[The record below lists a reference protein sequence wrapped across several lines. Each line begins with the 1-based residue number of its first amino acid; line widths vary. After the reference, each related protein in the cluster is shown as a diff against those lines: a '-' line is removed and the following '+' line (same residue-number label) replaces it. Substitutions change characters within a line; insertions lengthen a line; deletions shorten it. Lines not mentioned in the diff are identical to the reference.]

1 MEAQSWANQMEVE
14 NSLADLVTRNLLESH
29 VGSTPSLGTLKENVT
44 IHAEMN
50 PIIFSAAISYSTD
63 ALANSNL

>member
-1 MEAQSWANQMEVE
+1 MEAQSWANQMEVG
-14 NSLADLVTRNLLESH
+14 NSLADLATQSLLESH
-29 VGSTPSLGTLKENVT
+29 VGSTPSGTLKENVT

-50 PIIFSAAISYSTD
+50 LSAAISYSTG

>member
-1 MEAQSWANQMEVE
+1 MEVE
-14 NSLADLVTRNLLESH
+14 NSLADLVTQNLLESH

-50 PIIFSAAISYSTD
+50 PNIFSAAHPFFLLYHY
-63 ALANSNL
+63 LVW

>member
-1 MEAQSWANQMEVE
+1 MEAQSWANQMEVG
-14 NSLADLVTRNLLESH
+14 NSLADLATQSLLESH
-29 VGSTPSLGTLKENVT
+29 VGSTPLGTLKENVT

-50 PIIFSAAISYSTD
+50 PNIFSAAISYSTD